1 MTQDSDCG
9 EQFVKIEDGVTT
21 TRGHEE
27 MGEAE
32 ITLYALV
39 GSPTPGTVRV
49 KGRIKSVS
57 LVVLVDSGSTHN
69 FIDAYVIPNPHIP
82 VDES

>member
-1 MTQDSDCG
+1 
-9 EQFVKIEDGVTT
+9 
-21 TRGHEE
+21 

-39 GSPTPGTVRV
+39 GSPTPRTMRV
-49 KGRIKSVS
+49 KGRIKSIS

-69 FIDAYVIPNPHIP
+69 FIDAFVIPDLHIP
-82 VDES
+82 VNESQILEVKMANGDTIKT